1 MKKHLT
7 FFLALFISNAFFA
20 QNISNSVLKS
30 DSRVYPEPYYD
41 SIQKKTVYPTYTEL
55 KSGKVYEYN
64 HEVCA
69 ACNPYTGEYLV
80 YYDDLIEPIGWSKDG
95 RFLFIIHDFGYYDN
109 WEDEELEDEDREDE
123 MEVHQPTTPYKSI
136 KVSSGFSIDSGQIT
150 STELKQFPLLINHN
164 NGTDEI
170 DVKIKITSFTG
181 DHWSGQQTL
190 AFTSNNKDDIIIK
203 GNIQLEGCPDE
214 VKGYL
219 LSPDKKYLIA
229 IFYSNYHI
237 TGAGGDPCEGSIY
250 LKVLDIDS
258 FKILAEKIESNVVL
272 SDYILDPEQKDTIIL
287 IVNGNK
293 VVKTIDEKTK
303 NIKELIYTSDST
315 VNEYMANE
323 HTDTAWHIKNPEIY
337 KLWSKSGNL
346 LTEKIYG
353 EGGKIKREFYKNEGI
368 KSEYISDGFGSL
380 YREWDEHGQLKLT
393 SEGYLDECYA
403 SIDYTKVWYD
413 NGQMAEEYEYN
424 LESGDGFYFYR
435 SWYKNGQIKHSEN
448 SGVVCD
454 IEEYERY
461 LNNEPSTDT
470 TLTFFIKNWYENGQ
484 LENEKNN
491 TFLRCWY
498 KDGQLKKETFYKK
511 DNEGESILTSQQCW
525 DKNGIKI
532 DCSNLTSPCDPDF
545 IILDN
550 DE

>member
-1 MKKHLT
+1 MIKD
-7 FFLALFISNAFFA
+7 
-20 QNISNSVLKS
+20 NIS
-30 DSRVYPEPYYD
+30 PY
-41 SIQKKTVYPTYTEL
+41 
-55 KSGKVYEYN
+55 
-64 HEVCA
+64 H
-69 ACNPYTGEYLV
+69 
-80 YYDDLIEPIGWSKDG
+80 
-95 RFLFIIHDFGYYDN
+95 
-109 WEDEELEDEDREDE
+109 EDE
-123 MEVHQPTTPYKSI
+123 
-136 KVSSGFSIDSGQIT
+136 G
-150 STELKQFPLLINHN
+150 
-164 NGTDEI
+164 
-170 DVKIKITSFTG
+170 
-181 DHWSGQQTL
+181 
-190 AFTSNNKDDIIIK
+190 
-203 GNIQLEGCPDE
+203 GCPDE
-214 VKGYL
+214 VKGYFI
-219 LSPDKKYLIA
+219 SPDEKYFIA
-229 IFYSNYHI
+229 VFYANGRI
-237 TGAGGDPCEGSIY
+237 TGAGDDPCEAYIY
-250 LKVLDIDS
+250 
-258 FKILAEKIESNVVL
+258 FKILNIETFKIIEDFEEKDETLIENKNEINSE
-272 SDYILDPEQKDTIIL
+272 SDNSEIQNSTVDVIKKDTIFL
-287 IVNGNK
+287 IVNGHK

-303 NIKELIYTSDST
+303 NVKEVIYTSDST

-337 KLWSKSGNL
+337 KLWSKSGDL

-368 KSEYISDGFGSL
+368 KSEYISDGYRGL

-424 LESGDGFYFYR
+424 LEAGDGFYFYR

-448 SGVVCD
+448 SGFDCD

-491 TFLRCWY
+491 TVLRCWY
-498 KDGQLKKETFYKK
+498 EDGQLKKEVFYKK

-525 DKNGIKI
+525 DENGIKI

-550 DE
+550 DK